1 MPSKVLSKLK
11 EANFLTMFSE
21 ISRANHIFIL
31 NQVADLQFLWDCM
44 QYRADGAT
52 VVTFLLFL
60 GLGGT
65 IVFYGR
71 QE

>member
-1 MPSKVLSKLK
+1 
-11 EANFLTMFSE
+11 MFSE

-65 IVFYGR
+65 IVFYGS